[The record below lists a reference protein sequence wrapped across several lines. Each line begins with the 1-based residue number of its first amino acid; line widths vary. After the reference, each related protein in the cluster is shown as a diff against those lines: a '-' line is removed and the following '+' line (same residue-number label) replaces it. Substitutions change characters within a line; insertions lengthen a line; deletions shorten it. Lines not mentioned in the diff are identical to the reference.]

1 MLMGLATR
9 ESLTELHPNP
19 LHIFKLWQTFLEN
32 VNPLIKIVH
41 TPTLQPQILEATGD
55 LPRVKKEIEA
65 LMFAIYCI
73 ALVSLQADEVER
85 SFGES
90 KKKLLSRCR
99 QGAQLALSKAS
110 FLRTSNLMVLQALI
124 LYLVSSY
131 LQRCELVLT
140 DLVVVYAYI
149 LRPTHYLDYERRCLA
164 NCPEN
169 GYPSRWFWIRT
180 KRVRN

>member
-9 ESLTELHPNP
+9 ESLTELHPDP

-55 LPRVKKEIEA
+55 LPTVGKELEA

-73 ALVSLQADEVER
+73 ALGSLQADEVRR

-90 KKKLLSRCR
+90 KKKLLSRYR

-110 FLRTSNLMVLQALI
+110 FLRTSNLMVLQAFM
-124 LYLVSSY
+124 LYLVSLYFQLS
-131 LQRCELVLT
+131 ELILT
-140 DLVVVYAYI
+140 DLAVVYACI
-149 LRPTHYLDYERRCLA
+149 LRPTYHLDYERCCLA
-164 NCPEN
+164 DCPEN
-169 GYPSRWFWIRT
+169 GDPSRWFWVRT
-180 KRVRN
+180 